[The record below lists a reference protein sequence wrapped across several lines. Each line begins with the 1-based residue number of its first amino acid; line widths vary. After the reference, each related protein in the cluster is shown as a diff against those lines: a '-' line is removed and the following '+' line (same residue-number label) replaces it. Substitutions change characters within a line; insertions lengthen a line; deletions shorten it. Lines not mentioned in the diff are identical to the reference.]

1 MKDFAVMKEGRKN
14 AVKARIKTREEAERW
29 MIDLGCD
36 SIREAIPKRCSEYC
50 VFGKTQPSSKSG
62 FCPYWDATT
71 KETRTEPVMAEAP
84 IKEVEDAM
92 D

>member
-14 AVKARIKTREEAERW
+14 AVKAKIKTREEAERW

-50 VFGKTQPSSKSG
+50 VFSKCG
-62 FCPYWDATT
+62 FCPWYDIKTN
-71 KETRTEPVMAEAP
+71 ETRTEPVMAEVP
-84 IKEVEDAM
+84 KEVEDAM